1 MPLTTDDIAILDQR
15 VNSSLGSKYN
25 KDLNNIA
32 DEITKNNRLALE
44 AMNAKE
50 ENKAFKLMQK
60 VEALNNQ
67 AEGIVKRAIKD
78 LPEIRVPSISFLN
91 FLSNQTMDYPEQEL
105 KELGDGSQ
113 Q

>member
-1 MPLTTDDIAILDQR
+1 MFEFNIQTANVHNIPIVLTVQDMSEILRVADIVI
-15 VNSSLGSKYN
+15 
-25 KDLNNIA
+25 
-32 DEITKNNRLALE
+32 
-44 AMNAKE
+44 E
-50 ENKAFKLMQK
+50 ELVRDGK
-60 VEALNNQ
+60 
-67 AEGIVKRAIKD
+67 IRAIKD